1 MAQSNSNINP
11 KMKLHMKKQIKIW
24 GMMLAAAFT
33 FTNCIKEEVQ
43 APEMSEGTP
52 FEIVASTVD
61 TKTVNDGVHTNWVAG
76 DQINLFHA
84 VTETENYVSDG
95 AFTISEEGLA
105 SSIFTGTIDGEFDPD
120 EEYDWYAFYPYSDK
134 ITTPAD
140 RTSGFIY
147 IGYSNGLNQT
157 GYDSMASLKGST
169 CPLYGVATAVPAGDK
184 PALAMKHLS
193 SVVEIN
199 ITNVNDAPLTIS
211 TASFGATED
220 IVGSYFI
227 SIAGDEV
234 VYRANSAKDV
244 ATVNVSGGTEL
255 AKNESAKLYLAI
267 KPFTAA
273 AGKKLTLSVNG
284 YSKEVTLSK
293 EVTFVAGKIKTLN
306 FAYDKVETPLPDGVA
321 EATLTFDSAKA
332 NRTEYSTSKQ
342 VWAQNGIVLTNE
354 KGSSTNNVGDYTAP
368 ARFYKNSNIT
378 ITAPGNILKIEF
390 NSATNGSTDSA
401 KYLDFLGSVIEGSTT
416 TNNIVTVELD
426 GTSNSV
432 SYTMSAGQTRLN
444 SLTVTYVGDGDV
456 KIPEI
461 VVTEKSKTISAEGG
475 VLTFAYTLNNLE
487 GQTLN
492 CSSDSEWLVPT
503 VDNGNI
509 NVTVA
514 ENESVVRE
522 GKITLT
528 CGEAQSVVLNV
539 TQEAAEGTENSQI
552 TVAEFSKLPD
562 GATEYELSGIIT
574 GIYQA
579 YNSSYNNV
587 SFYLKDSTGE
597 IIIYRMSCAGID
609 YNKVAVGNQIT
620 VKGPKGTYSEKAQ
633 MNTATCVSIVEAA
646 KTPEITFE
654 DNVVTIAAESG
665 AAIYYTLDG
674 TDPSTSST
682 LYSGAFE
689 LTATATVKAI
699 AVVSGIPTSPVAELY
714 CMFSDG
720 GNDVQPEDAILSFA
734 NKAQRTTFTTS
745 QQIWTQNG
753 ITLTNNKGSST
764 SNIADYAGP
773 ARFYKSSNISITAP
787 GEIAKI
793 IFDCNNASYA
803 TSLSKSLASI
813 AGATVAVSSDKV
825 TVTFTEYVET
835 FAATLSDGQVR
846 MDSITVTYIPAN

>member
-1 MAQSNSNINP
+1 
-11 KMKLHMKKQIKIW
+11 MKKQIKIW
-24 GMMLAAAFT
+24 GMMLVAAFT
-33 FTNCIKEEVQ
+33 LTNCIKEEVQ

-61 TKTVNDGVHTNWVAG
+61 TKTENDGFSTKWVAG

-84 VTETENYVSDG
+84 QTETTGYVSDG
-95 AFTISEEGLA
+95 NFTITEANLA
-105 SSIFTGTIDGEFDPD
+105 TAKFTGTLAGEFDPE
-120 EEYDWYAFYPYSDK
+120 EEYDWYALYPYSSY
-134 ITTPAD
+134 IQTPEAQ
-140 RTSGFIY
+140 TNGYTY
-147 IGYSNGLNQT
+147 IGSRSDQPQNQV
-157 GYDSMASLKGST
+157 GVNNLSHIAGEKY
-169 CPLYGVATAVPAGDK
+169 PLYGKAVAVPAGDAPRLQMRHASSLIEVK
-184 PALAMKHLS
+184 VTNANEEDLNVTAISFKAPVSLVGTFYLNISDGISYTDGQYVSNIASLS
-193 SVVEIN
+193 VS
-199 ITNVNDAPLTIS
+199 DAVIKS
-211 TASFGATED
+211 GESASF
-220 IVGSYFI
+220 
-227 SIAGDEV
+227 
-234 VYRANSAKDV
+234 
-244 ATVNVSGGTEL
+244 
-255 AKNESAKLYLAI
+255 YLAV
-267 KPFTAA
+267 KPFTAT
-273 AGKKLTLSVNG
+273 AGQELELTVNTQ
-284 YSKEVTLSK
+284 SKRVTLTAEQS
-293 EVTFVAGKIKTLN
+293 FVAGKIKTLN
-306 FAYDKVETPLPDGVA
+306 FAYNKVETPAPEGTTV
-321 EATLTFDSAKA
+321 ATLTFDSEKA

-354 KGSSTNNVGDYTAP
+354 KASSTTNVGDYTAP
-368 ARFYKNSNIT
+368 ARFYKNSTIT

-390 NSATNGSTDSA
+390 NSATNGSADNA
-401 KYLDFLGSVIEGSTT
+401 KYLDFLGSVINGSTT
-416 TNNIVTVELD
+416 TSNIVTVEFD

-432 SYTMSAGQTRLN
+432 TYTMSAGQTRLN
-444 SLTVTYVGDGDV
+444 SLTVTYVGEGDV

-461 VVTEKSKTISAEGG
+461 VVAEKSQTISAEGG

-492 CSSDSEWLVPT
+492 CSSDSEWLVST
-503 VDNGNI
+503 VENGNI

-514 ENESVVRE
+514 ANESVIRE

-528 CGEAQSVVLNV
+528 CGNAQSVVLNV
-539 TQEAAEGTENSQI
+539 TQEAAEGTDNSQI
-552 TVAEFSKLPD
+552 TVEEFSKLPD
-562 GATEYELSGIIT
+562 GAAEYELSGIIT

-597 IIIYRMSCAGID
+597 IIIYRMSCTNID

-654 DNVVTIAAESG
+654 NNVVTIAAVSD

-682 LYSGAFE
+682 LYSGSFE

-714 CMFSDG
+714 CMFSEG
-720 GNDVQPEDAILSFA
+720 GNVVQPEDATLSFA

-753 ITLTNNKGSST
+753 ITLTNDKGSST

-773 ARFYKSSNISITAP
+773 ARFYKSSNISLTAP

-803 TSLSKSLASI
+803 TSLNKSLASI
-813 AGATVAVSSDKV
+813 AGATVTVSSDKV
-825 TVTFTEYVET
+825 TVTFTEYVEK